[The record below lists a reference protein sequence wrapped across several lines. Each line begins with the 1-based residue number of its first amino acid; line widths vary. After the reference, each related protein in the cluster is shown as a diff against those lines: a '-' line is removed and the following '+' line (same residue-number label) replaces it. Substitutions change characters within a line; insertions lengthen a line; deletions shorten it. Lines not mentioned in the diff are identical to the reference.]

1 MSTTAK
7 ERYEV
12 INRLQKLGIDYDTAQ
27 QLRRISLTLQRWF
40 EMECGTEGPLGQTI
54 SIEREGG
61 TDDGKPF
68 KRIQWQSSSQGWQ
81 DYRYPI
87 ADMEKGALA
96 RLRSIMKP
104 LKGLVP
110 YVQGDCRGASLYILR
125 KSDLKPGDNIDSV
138 YTRGVAIY

>member
-1 MSTTAK
+1 MSTK

-12 INRLQKLGIDYDTAQ
+12 ISRLQKLGIDYDTAQ

-40 EMECGTEGPLGQTI
+40 EKECGTDNGC
-54 SIEREGG
+54 IERDEA
-61 TDDGKPF
+61 TGKPY
-68 KRIQWQSSSQGWQ
+68 W
-81 DYRYPI
+81 RYSNFDHPLTKYPVR
-87 ADMEKGALA
+87 DMEKSALA

-138 YTRGVAIY
+138 YSRGTAVY

>member
-40 EMECGTEGPLGQTI
+40 EKECGTDNGC
-54 SIEREGG
+54 IERDEA
-61 TDDGKPF
+61 TGKPYW
-68 KRIQWQSSSQGWQ
+68 RYSSFSHPLTK
-81 DYRYPI
+81 YPVR
-87 ADMEKGALA
+87 DMEKGALA